1 MQGVDKKS
9 MGLSVVATPTVFE
22 VHRCMNIVCIRGSPG
37 PRSQHSRQGRRRGKE
52 GVCDAS

>member
-1 MQGVDKKS
+1 MQSVDKKS

-37 PRSQHSRQGRRRGKE
+37 PRSQHSRRGRRRGKE